1 MSNLN
6 DFNREAKAALWVV
19 LQWLLLAVP
28 TGLVCGV
35 VGTAFHLSVEYVTEL
50 RAAQSWLLLCL
61 PLAGLAIV
69 ALYKVTKC
77 EGVGTNN
84 VIRAVQS
91 GEPVSPLLV
100 PAIFLGTVL
109 THLCGGSA
117 GREGAA
123 LQMGG
128 SIGWNVGKLLHL
140 SDYVRRTATI
150 SGMAAFFSALF
161 GTPLTAALFAMMVE
175 DVGLTFTSAFMP
187 AFTSA
192 LIAYGVSLFFGIAP
206 TNFVLNSIP
215 HLTLETALQTALLG
229 IACAAVTRLFCW
241 TLHTLEHGIPKRI
254 PNPWLRAFAGGAAV
268 VAFSYLFGVGRYN
281 GAGMAVIAD
290 AVEQGAALPWD
301 FLCKIFLTALTLA
314 VGFKGGEVGLTF
326 TSAFMPA
333 FTSALIAYGVSLF
346 FGIAPTNFV
355 LNSIPHLTLETALQ
369 TALLGIACAAV
380 TRLFCWTLH
389 TLEHGIP
396 KRIPNPWLR
405 AFAGGAAVVAF
416 SYLFGVG
423 RYNGAGM
430 AVIAD
435 AVEQGAA
442 LPWDFL
448 CKIFLTALT
457 LAVGFKGGEVVP
469 SFFIG
474 ATFGCVAG
482 PLLGLPAG
490 FSGAIGLVCVFCGA
504 TNALIPSILLG
515 FELFGGQGLELIA
528 LGCGVCYM
536 LSGHHGLYISQTFVT
551 NKLRPEYA
559 SHKWQIKLKKKEE

>member
-6 DFNREAKAALWVV
+6 DFNREAKAALWVA

-28 TGLVCGV
+28 TGLVCGA

-91 GEPVSPLLV
+91 GEPVSLLLV

-229 IACAAVTRLFCW
+229 IA
-241 TLHTLEHGIPKRI
+241 
-254 PNPWLRAFAGGAAV
+254 
-268 VAFSYLFGVGRYN
+268 
-281 GAGMAVIAD
+281 
-290 AVEQGAALPWD
+290 
-301 FLCKIFLTALTLA
+301 
-314 VGFKGGEVGLTF
+314 
-326 TSAFMPA
+326 
-333 FTSALIAYGVSLF
+333 YGVLPGRPDLQRSRDHVC
-346 FGIAPTNFV
+346 A
-355 LNSIPHLTLETALQ
+355 TAGQ
-369 TALLGIACAAV
+369 TF
-380 TRLFCWTLH
+380 R
-389 TLEHGIP
+389 
-396 KRIPNPWLR
+396 
-405 AFAGGAAVVAF
+405 
-416 SYLFGVG
+416 S
-423 RYNGAGM
+423 
-430 AVIAD
+430 
-435 AVEQGAA
+435 
-442 LPWDFL
+442 
-448 CKIFLTALT
+448 
-457 LAVGFKGGEVVP
+457 
-469 SFFIG
+469 
-474 ATFGCVAG
+474 
-482 PLLGLPAG
+482 GL
-490 FSGAIGLVCVFCGA
+490 
-504 TNALIPSILLG
+504 
-515 FELFGGQGLELIA
+515 
-528 LGCGVCYM
+528 
-536 LSGHHGLYISQTFVT
+536 QTFVFRALPGT
-551 NKLRPEYA
+551 QPDTGTLRAGRRPRSVA
-559 SHKWQIKLKKKEE
+559 FDRRHGRRRRRLVHHAPHRDRRTRDHLQHAPVGR

>member
-28 TGLVCGV
+28 TGLVCGA

-91 GEPVSPLLV
+91 GEPVSLLLV

-268 VAFSYLFGVGRYN
+268 AAFSYLFGVGRYN

-290 AVEQGAALPWD
+290 AVEQGSRAALGFSVQDLPD
-301 FLCKIFLTALTLA
+301 RPDPGSRLQRRRGGPKFLHRGDLWLHRRAMAGPARRVCRCHRSGLRVLRSHKRPDPLHPAGIRA
-314 VGFKGGEVGLTF
+314 V
-326 TSAFMPA
+326 
-333 FTSALIAYGVSLF
+333 
-346 FGIAPTNFV
+346 
-355 LNSIPHLTLETALQ
+355 
-369 TALLGIACAAV
+369 
-380 TRLFCWTLH
+380 W
-389 TLEHGIP
+389 
-396 KRIPNPWLR
+396 R
-405 AFAGGAAVVAF
+405 A
-416 SYLFGVG
+416 
-423 RYNGAGM
+423 GAG
-430 AVIAD
+430 AYCAGLRRVLHALGPPRPLQQPD
-435 AVEQGAA
+435 LCHQQAA
-442 LPWDFL
+442 AGVRLPQ
-448 CKIFLTALT
+448 
-457 LAVGFKGGEVVP
+457 
-469 SFFIG
+469 
-474 ATFGCVAG
+474 VAG
-482 PLLGLPAG
+482 QAEEKRRMIFRR
-490 FSGAIGLVCVFCGA
+490 FSPRRA
-504 TNALIPSILLG
+504 
-515 FELFGGQGLELIA
+515 
-528 LGCGVCYM
+528 
-536 LSGHHGLYISQTFVT
+536 
-551 NKLRPEYA
+551 
-559 SHKWQIKLKKKEE
+559 

>member
-28 TGLVCGV
+28 TGLVCGA

-91 GEPVSPLLV
+91 GEPVSLLLV

-161 GTPLTAALFAMMVE
+161 GTPLAAACFAMMVE
-175 DVGLTFTSAFMP
+175 DVGLTFTAAFVP

-192 LIAYGVSLFFGIAP
+192 LLAYGCSLAFGIAP
-206 TNFVLNSIP
+206 THFALTAPELNVR
-215 HLTLETALQTALLG
+215 TALLVILLG
-229 IACAAVTRLFCW
+229 VACAAVSRLFCR
-241 TLHTLEHGIPKRI
+241 TLHFMEHTVPKLL
-254 PNPWLRAFAGGAAV
+254 PNPWVRVFAGGV
-268 VAFSYLFGVGRYN
+268 LVIGFSYLFGVGRYN
-281 GAGMAVIAD
+281 GAGMGVIVA
-290 AVEQGAALPWD
+290 AVEQGQALPWD

-314 VGFKGGEVGLTF
+314 
-326 TSAFMPA
+326 
-333 FTSALIAYGVSLF
+333 
-346 FGIAPTNFV
+346 
-355 LNSIPHLTLETALQ
+355 
-369 TALLGIACAAV
+369 C
-380 TRLFCWTLH
+380 
-389 TLEHGIP
+389 
-396 KRIPNPWLR
+396 
-405 AFAGGAAVVAF
+405 
-416 SYLFGVG
+416 
-423 RYNGAGM
+423 
-430 AVIAD
+430 
-435 AVEQGAA
+435 
-442 LPWDFL
+442 
-448 CKIFLTALT
+448 
-457 LAVGFKGGEVVP
+457 GFKGGEVVP
-469 SFFIG
+469 SFFVG
-474 ATFGCVAG
+474 ATFGCVVG
-482 PLLGLPAG
+482 PLLGLPAE
-490 FSGAIGLVCVFCGA
+490 FAAAVGLVSIFCGA
-504 TNALIPSILLG
+504 TNVLIPSILLG
-515 FELFGGQGLELIA
+515 FELFSGAGLELIA
-528 LGCGVCYM
+528 LGCGICFM
-536 LSGHHGLYISQTFVT
+536 LSGHHGLYSSQTFVT
-551 NKLRPEYA
+551 NKLRSEYM
-559 SHKWQIKLKKKEE
+559 SHKWRVKVKKAEE